1 MNPENERLYGKNT
14 VLEAL
19 RAKAELDVIYLD
31 KERAHKGFHVMIASA
46 RQAGVPIKFVDEK
59 KLDYLAQGGN
69 HQGVAAIY
77 AAAPYATVEDIL
89 AQAQTKGRP
98 PFLVLADGIEDPHN
112 LGALIR
118 TAEAAGADGF
128 IFPKNRSA
136 SLTPI
141 IAKTSAGAVHHL
153 PVARVT
159 NLTSEIKKLKKEG
172 IWIYGATMGAQNWCE
187 VDYQGGVGLVIGSE
201 GKGLHRLVE
210 QECDQLVSL
219 PMLGQ
224 VNSLNASVAGGI
236 LLFEIA
242 RQRMGLAA
250 FGKQL

>member
-1 MNPENERLYGKNT
+1 MNPESEKLYGKNT
-14 VLEAL
+14 VIEAL
-19 RAKAELDVIYLD
+19 RSQAELDVVYVD
-31 KERAHKGFHVMIASA
+31 KARAEKGLYPVIALA
-46 RQAGVPIKFVDEK
+46 KQTGIPVKLVDEK
-59 KLDYLAQGGN
+59 KLDFFAQGGN
-69 HQGVAAIY
+69 HQGVAAVY
-77 AAAPYATVEDIL
+77 AVAPYTTVEQML
-89 AQAQTKGRP
+89 ERAKEKGRP

-159 NLTSEIKKLKKEG
+159 NLTSEIKKLKKQG
-172 IWIYGATMGAQNWCE
+172 IWVYGATMGAKNWCE
-187 VDYQGGVGLVIGSE
+187 VDYQGGVALVIGSE
-201 GKGLHRLVE
+201 GKGLHRLV
-210 QECDQLVSL
+210 QLECDQLVSL
-219 PMLGQ
+219 PMLGK

-242 RQRMGLAA
+242 RQRMGLTA
-250 FGKQL
+250 FAKRV